1 MKNRIYIIL
10 AFIIL
15 ILDQYTKYL
24 IKKSFHLFEIKPV
37 IKGFFNLT
45 YILNPGAAFGFLANL
60 NEKYRQL
67 FFVFVTI
74 MAIIIVIYL
83 FTKENNSILRK
94 LSYSLIL
101 GGALGNFIDRL
112 FIGKV
117 VDFLDFYIS
126 SYHWPAFNVADSSIS
141 IGIFFLI
148 LDMVINKKEDS
159 NNENNA

>member
-1 MKNRIYIIL
+1 MKNRIFIIISFL
-10 AFIIL
+10 IL

-24 IKKSFHLFEIKPV
+24 IKKNFHLFEIKPI

-67 FFVFVTI
+67 FFVLVTFI
-74 MAIIIVIYL
+74 AVIIVIYL
-83 FTKENNSILRK
+83 FIKENKSILRK
-94 LSYSLIL
+94 ISYSLIL

-126 SYHWPAFNVADSSIS
+126 TYHWPAFNVADSSIS
-141 IGIFFLI
+141 IGILLLI
-148 LDMVINKKEDS
+148 LDMVIDKKEDS
-159 NNENNA
+159 Q